1 MVMVVMAEETL
12 RGDLDVLSEDICHL
26 AASWPTATTVCRGGG
41 RGCCGGGGGGG
52 GGGSSM
58 NGSAYP
64 VSHAN
69 ATLLAGYGAAVSSS
83 ILPFTMSTLLFITFT
98 LSLPL

>member
-1 MVMVVMAEETL
+1 MVMAVMAEEAL
-12 RGDLDVLSEDICHL
+12 RGDLDVLSEDVCRL
-26 AASWPTATTVCRGGG
+26 AASWPTASTVRGGGG

-58 NGSAYP
+58 NGPAYP
-64 VSHAN
+64 ASHAN
-69 ATLLAGYGAAVSSS
+69 ATLLARYGAALSSS
-83 ILPFTMSTLLFITFT
+83 TLPFTMSTLFFITFT

>member
-1 MVMVVMAEETL
+1 MVMVEETL

-26 AASWPTATTVCRGGG
+26 AASCPAATTVRRGGG

-52 GGGSSM
+52 GGRGGSSV
-58 NGSAYP
+58 NGPADP
-64 VSHAN
+64 VVHAH
-69 ATLLAGYGAAVSSS
+69 ATLLARYGATFTSSV
-83 ILPFTMSTLLFITFT
+83 LLFTMPTLLFITFT